1 MSGSK
6 LKLSVSEKQIATVAT
21 LVAKAQSELGDLKPM
36 GSAERLQAVKPKA
49 GTAMV
54 VPAIKAL
61 VEKYELPSKYVT
73 LDDSSSLFAYAAT
86 LKSLL
91 TQVVTL
97 EQSIK
102 DEILRSE
109 SSAWTSIS
117 VAYGMLQKV
126 SIASPALEAEL
137 APVEAWFRK
146 GRVSSKA
153 STPASKPASP
163 EASVDSPLA
172 KA

>member
-6 LKLSVSEKQIATVAT
+6 KVSEKQIAAAAT
-21 LVAKAQSELGDLKPM
+21 LVAKAKQELGDLKLM
-36 GSAERLQAVKPKA
+36 GSAERLQAVKLKV
-49 GTAMV
+49 GTSMV
-54 VPAIKAL
+54 VPTIKAL
-61 VEKYELPSKYVT
+61 IEKYELPSKYVT
-73 LDDSSSLFAYAAT
+73 LDESSSLLAYSAT
-86 LKSLL
+86 LKGLL
-91 TQVVTL
+91 TQVVSL

-109 SSAWTSIS
+109 SAAWTSIS

-137 APVEAWFRK
+137 APVEAWFKK
-146 GRVSSKA
+146 GRGAKSA
-153 STPASKPASP
+153 SPPAKPASP
-163 EASVDSPLA
+163 EAPVDSPV